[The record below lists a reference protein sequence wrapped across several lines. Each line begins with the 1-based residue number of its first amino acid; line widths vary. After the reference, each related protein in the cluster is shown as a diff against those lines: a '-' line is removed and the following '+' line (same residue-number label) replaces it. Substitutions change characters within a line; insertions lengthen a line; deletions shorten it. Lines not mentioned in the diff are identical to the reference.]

1 MRRWDPLTPFRALA
15 ELPGAVGTVLAGTR
29 RAADDDEKVGAIVL
43 LGAAVLPGGEPSA
56 SLRARVD
63 GALAAWRAGRAPI
76 IVCTGAHHLH
86 PPGEAVVAAGL
97 LREAGVPEAA
107 IVLEEKSRTTEG
119 NLSFARALLP
129 PEVVRVLVVTEPFH
143 MGRAL
148 EVARRVGFDPLPW
161 PVASRAWARPAA
173 RARWVARDIGAL
185 ALYRASLSETG
196 R

>member
-1 MRRWDPLTPFRALA
+1 MRRWDPSTPFRALA
-15 ELPGAVGTVLAGTR
+15 ELPAAVGVVLAGTR
-29 RAADDDEKVGAIVL
+29 AVTTHEEVGAIVL
-43 LGAAVLPGGEPSA
+43 LGAAVLPGGVPSA

-63 GALAAWRAGRAPI
+63 GAFAAWRAGLAPR

-97 LREAGVPEAA
+97 LREAGVPDSA

-119 NLSFARALLP
+119 NLSLARALLP

-161 PVASRAWARPAA
+161 PVTSRAWERPEARL
-173 RARWVARDIGAL
+173 RWVARDIGAL
-185 ALYRASLSETG
+185 ALYRASLSDGKG